1 MTFIDEGDF
10 FAKNQ
15 TVNYDEANKLSGMNK
30 LIAKKFLMCS
40 ATFPKIENEIL
51 RDAMQLDLD
60 KQMYAFKSTFT
71 LLRGFQVKP
80 TLRPEYKSDPK

>member
-51 RDAMQLDLD
+51 RDAM
-60 KQMYAFKSTFT
+60 
-71 LLRGFQVKP
+71 
-80 TLRPEYKSDPK
+80 

>member
-60 KQMYAFKSTFT
+60 EQMYAFKSTFT